1 MYRYDSTPIDF
12 DEKDKDGICVYN
24 PKQVSQISLS
34 WEKDRVIEVCYETDT
49 GKVIIGEQHNNW
61 YYFSSPNISKMRLID
76 VIYGLG
82 YRNEIIV
89 VDWNKDNISPKDVLT
104 SFVSE
109 APLNQITLHRPII
122 EDNSTML
129 LEVGLIIILMTI
141 TILCILLC

>member
-1 MYRYDSTPIDF
+1 MYRYDSTYFDINKYEEENDKHLPI
-12 DEKDKDGICVYN
+12 
-24 PKQVSQISLS
+24 QVSQISVT
-34 WEKDRVIEVCYETDT
+34 WEKDRVIEVCYDKPT
-49 GKVIIGEQHNNW
+49 GKVIINDQNNW
-61 YYFSSPNISKMRLID
+61 YYFTSPNISKMRLID

-104 SFVSE
+104 SLVSE

-141 TILCILLC
+141 TILCVLLC